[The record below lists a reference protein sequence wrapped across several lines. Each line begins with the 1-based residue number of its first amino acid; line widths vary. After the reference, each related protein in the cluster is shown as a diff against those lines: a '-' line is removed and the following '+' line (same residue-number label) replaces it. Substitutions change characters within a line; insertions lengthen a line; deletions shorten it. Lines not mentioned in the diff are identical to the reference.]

1 MALKPFRSY
10 NEHDVVNL
18 FGYHA
23 GDSLASGTV
32 VKVSEGVKL
41 DEKGP
46 VDSMSDALGLQVGNT
61 VSLRYGTRAKI
72 VPANSN
78 EAALGITLMS
88 VAEFDENGER
98 LVFNPRKAAEK
109 GVVVKG
115 QAVPVLT
122 RGIVHITL
130 NGNGVAGG
138 VVKQDMN
145 GSLTSDTNAV
155 GNTVGKLLS
164 DVTNGSAIVQL
175 QF

>member
-23 GDSLASGTV
+23 GDSLPAGTV

-41 DEKGP
+41 DNNGP

-61 VSLRYGTRAKI
+61 VSMRYGTRAKI
-72 VPANSN
+72 VIANEFDS
-78 EAALGITLMS
+78 ALGITLMP
-88 VAEFDENGER
+88 VAELDENGEK
-98 LVFNPRKAAEK
+98 LVFNPRKAAEM

-122 RGIVHITL
+122 RGVVHITL
-130 NGNGVAGG
+130 NGNAIAGQE
-138 VVKQDMN
+138 VKQANN
-145 GSLTSDTNAV
+145 GNLTTDSAAAGKV
-155 GNTVGKLLS
+155 VGKLLS
-164 DVTNGSAIVQL
+164 DVVDGAALVQL